1 MFNKIFNIR
10 FNKVFLILFSFVVA
24 ILVGLGTFFSG
35 LTSVAYAEIQEGID
49 TSYVMDD
56 LEGLEIDG
64 KEFDVADYPFDD
76 TKKLEV
82 LTFVEYGYSKEAKY
96 QSIFGLYVYL
106 YNPQGL
112 SFQNSSSLNEITLSI
127 DSSGTSAL
135 KSYRLKYVSR
145 SLGADIKDLFLKF
158 RVDFSTEELNDIRA
172 KLSESTKRIYSIGEV
187 ELLESGKYQ
196 ATSFPA
202 GNVYTYAGFGKGLDE
217 TSQNASTL
225 TCTKNGLEV
234 ISPKV
239 GLTSYTLPGIN
250 GEGSYCHDMV
260 FSAYFSV
267 SNELIDKYGPLYSL
281 SGEYL
286 DAVLAP
292 ALVTGSSIVRNSIE
306 PYLGIELTENRHPT
320 DPEGRGFYIDG
331 LSFDFSSLKVNGYLS
346 ASGFNYNGESFPDA
360 STVDPN
366 DFLSTVD
373 SCDPLYLLFYA
384 EGLTEDNVS
393 NFSLSSSVIKE
404 FMLSTKGKQNYS
416 QELILDKYSKDIFSY
431 VAEEKSEFRITS
443 DKEYDLTNILIKQGF
458 LQKWFGGYKVV
469 SDESFAFGNVAA
481 VYEVKKEDFM
491 GKEITDICNDLLISE
506 SDYLNFKA
514 AYDNA
519 VAHEE
524 TLFLFRYRVAPY
536 VSVNAS
542 CHLLNSLGTG
552 TSIDQPIPSRN
563 HYFFQTSVSL
573 QFDVIDVSFKADDIE
588 TFIPVAVSPM
598 DHMPDAKGPVD
609 TVQGDLDKV
618 FDWLKLVLV
627 FVVLVFVVWILNK
640 TGLLPYVIKGI
651 GYILFSPYYLLK
663 WIFSDGS
670 NKKRYKKKRR

>member
-1 MFNKIFNIR
+1 MFNIR

-35 LTSVAYAEIQEGID
+35 LTSVAYADIQEGVD

-64 KEFDVADYPFDD
+64 KEFDVVDYPFDD

-158 RVDFSTEELNDIRA
+158 RVDFSTEELNDIKV
-172 KLSESTKRIYSIGEV
+172 KLSESTKRIYSIGEI

-202 GNVYTYAGFGKGLDE
+202 GNVYTYSGFGKGLDE

-225 TCTKNGLEV
+225 SCTKNGLEV

-239 GLTSYTLPGIN
+239 GLTSYSLSGAN
-250 GEGSYCHDMV
+250 GTNSYTHDMIYT
-260 FSAYFSV
+260 AYFSV
-267 SNELIDKYGPLYSL
+267 PNDLIEQYGEMYSM
-281 SGEYL
+281 SGEYI
-286 DAVLAP
+286 DATLKP
-292 ALVTGSSIVRNSIE
+292 ALVTGSKEACSE
-306 PYLGIELTENRHPT
+306 LYPFLGYKLTSEAHPT
-320 DPEGRGFYIDG
+320 DHYFHALEKTWVLNTIGGWELQTF
-331 LSFDFSSLKVNGYLS
+331 
-346 ASGFNYNGESFPDA
+346 GFNYNSEVYTGD
-360 STVDPN
+360 STFSWCN
-366 DFLSTVD
+366 
-373 SCDPLYLLFYA
+373 PLYLLFEA
-384 EGLTEDNVS
+384 ELTEEDLDV
-393 NFSLSSSVIKE
+393 FSLSSSLIKD
-404 FMLSTKGKQNYS
+404 FMLSTATSDSYS
-416 QELILDKYSKDIFSY
+416 DELVLDRYSKDIFTY
-431 VAEEKSEFRITS
+431 VSDEKSEFRIHA
-443 DKEYDLTNILIKQGF
+443 DDNLELTNIEISRNF
-458 LQKWFGGYKVV
+458 LQQWFGGYTSVNTSTKFDNIKAIRKV
-469 SDESFAFGNVAA
+469 EST
-481 VYEVKKEDFM
+481 DFQ
-491 GKEITDICNDLLISE
+491 GKEVQEICDELKISVNDYSA
-506 SDYLNFKA
+506 FKTA
-514 AYDNA
+514 FDTA
-519 VAHEE
+519 VSQKE
-524 TLFLFRYRVAPY
+524 TLYLFRYRVAPY
-536 VSVNAS
+536 SAIQAERYYKNDWGLFDAF
-542 CHLLNSLGTG
+542 N
-552 TSIDQPIPSRN
+552 IDKN
-563 HYFFQTSVSL
+563 NYFFQMSVSL
-573 QFDVIDVSFKADDIE
+573 DFDVIDVSFKADGIE

-609 TVQGDLDKV
+609 TVQGDMDKV

-627 FVVLVFVVWILNK
+627 LVVLVFVVWILNK
-640 TGLLPYVIKGI
+640 IGLLPYVVKGI
-651 GYILFSPYYLLK
+651 GYILFWPYYLLK